1 MDWASSS
8 FEPAQEEA
16 KSVPVL
22 LFVSTSVGDDE
33 ARCPAVYAS
42 LLFWCGVDY
51 LRCSE
56 GQAAIAD
63 LITAN
68 FG

>member
-1 MDWASSS
+1 VDCAGSS
-8 FEPAQEEA
+8 FEPAREEA

-42 LLFWCGVDY
+42 LAALTTCDVA
-51 LRCSE
+51 R
-56 GQAAIAD
+56 GQTAIAD
-63 LITAN
+63 LITVN
-68 FG
+68 FFG

>member
-1 MDWASSS
+1 VDRAGSS
-8 FEPAQEEA
+8 FELAREEA

-42 LLFWCGVDY
+42 LLFSAALTTCDVARGKLL
-51 LRCSE
+51 LR
-56 GQAAIAD
+56 
-63 LITAN
+63 T
-68 FG
+68 